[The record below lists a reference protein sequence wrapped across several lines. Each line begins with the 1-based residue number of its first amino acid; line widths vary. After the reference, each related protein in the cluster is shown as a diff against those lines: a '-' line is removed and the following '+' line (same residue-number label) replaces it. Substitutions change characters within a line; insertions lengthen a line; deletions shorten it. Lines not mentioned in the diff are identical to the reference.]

1 MNGNKRVILHLVFDG
16 VLFDR
21 IYTRFEQMENYENRY
36 LFGSLNNDYVI
47 KYIKN
52 KEKIVRT
59 NSLEVWGGIVG
70 NPEVDIIY
78 LHGIWGDYLK
88 AVDFIRK
95 DVVVMWWCYG
105 MEIYENCFGWPPLL
119 PMKIYKP
126 KTYKFIRSTWKGR
139 SLLTNSF
146 SYFCPNLYCISKKTL
161 NSFLGRRDDKLKRM
175 LSRINFAFTPL
186 EIELEEIKKRHPFV
200 KAKPFKLRGPIVKDS
215 LEIHE
220 SSNSILLEHS
230 ANISNNHLDIIA
242 SFKKKNLDLKKRDI
256 YIPLSYGDEKL
267 AEQIKKEAKF
277 EGAYT
282 HFLMEALPFDEY
294 NKMLSGCSHAVFGM
308 IRQSGLGNINLCF
321 RKGIKV
327 FFFKDSIL
335 YRQFKADGYDVF
347 SIEDELNDKTI
358 REPLSPE
365 QALNNYNRFYSRVG
379 TSVGSYNEQF
389 NRILKEQ

>member
-1 MNGNKRVILHLVFDG
+1 MNGDKKVILHLVFDG
-16 VLFDR
+16 ILFDR

-36 LFGSLNNDYVI
+36 LFGSLNNEYVI

-59 NSLEVWGGIVG
+59 NSLEVWGGIVE

-78 LHGIWGDYLK
+78 LHGLWGDYLK
-88 AVDFIRK
+88 AIDYIRK
-95 DVVVMWWCYG
+95 GVVVMWWCYG

-126 KTYKFIRSTWKGR
+126 NTYKFIRSTWKGR

-146 SYFCPNLYCISKKTL
+146 SYHCPNLYCISKKTL
-161 NSFLGRRDDKLKRM
+161 NSLLGRRDDKLKRM
-175 LSRINFAFTPL
+175 LSRIDFAFTPL

-200 KAKPFKLRGPIVKDS
+200 KAKPFKISGPIVKDP

-267 AEQIKKEAKF
+267 AEQIKKDAKF
-277 EGAYT
+277 EGACI

-308 IRQSGLGNINLCF
+308 IRQSGLGNIYLCF